1 MKTTAMGVIL
11 DPTEGMSQK
20 YVDGP
25 GQRERMDPPGR
36 RPVQVVPNTEVPKV
50 REGVEPLQ
58 AEVTI

>member
-1 MKTTAMGVIL
+1 MRWNS
-11 DPTEGMSQK
+11 GMSQK

-36 RPVQVVPNTEVPKV
+36 RPVQVVPNKEVPKV

-58 AEVTI
+58 AEVAI